1 MFRILQ
7 AVNPPLRTV
16 AADLFREYSTEVAA
30 LCGESLAHQ
39 NLEGELAS
47 LPGLYAPPEGN
58 MWVALQDTAQSAPA
72 GQTPAVGGLSPAL
85 PAAASPRP
93 LGCVA
98 IRPLPKLSTPLRRV
112 CELKRMYV
120 APAARGMGLGK
131 ALCQTAVSFAADAG
145 YAVIKLDT
153 STDMHTA
160 IGLYRACG
168 FVPAERYNDD
178 PMADTLYFE
187 LVL

>member
-7 AVNPPLRTV
+7 ATNPPLRTV
-16 AADLFREYSTEVAA
+16 AADLFRQYAVEVAA

-47 LPGLYAPPEGN
+47 LPGLYTPPDGN
-58 MWVALQDTAQSAPA
+58 MWVALDIARESETTDLA
-72 GQTPAVGGLSPAL
+72 GAVGGLT
-85 PAAASPRP
+85 AAPSATASSRP

-98 IRPLPKLSTPLRRV
+98 VRPLPRLSAPGRRV

-131 ALCQTAVSFAADAG
+131 ALCQTAVDFAAEAG